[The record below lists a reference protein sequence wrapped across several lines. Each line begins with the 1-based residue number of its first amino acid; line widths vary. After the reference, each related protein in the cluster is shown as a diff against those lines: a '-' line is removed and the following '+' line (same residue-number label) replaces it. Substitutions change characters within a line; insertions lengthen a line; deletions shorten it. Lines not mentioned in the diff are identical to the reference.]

1 MLHNIL
7 YRCFPDLTFATG
19 IDRRHTI
26 VLPSERLVSCYF
38 KTVHLLLIPVNRPSE
53 AYLTILSLVIILV
66 ALSSGKVM
74 ILFVHSPCTYPR
86 YYISGL

>member
-1 MLHNIL
+1 M
-7 YRCFPDLTFATG
+7 CFPDLTFVTG

-26 VLPSERLVSCYF
+26 VLPSERLVCCYF
-38 KTVHLLLIPVNRPSE
+38 KTVHLLLLNRPSE

-74 ILFVHSPCTYPR
+74 FLLV
-86 YYISGL
+86 

>member
-1 MLHNIL
+1 M
-7 YRCFPDLTFATG
+7 CFPDLTFATG

-26 VLPSERLVSCYF
+26 VLPSERLVCCYL

-53 AYLTILSLVIILV
+53 AYLTILSLVIILL

-74 ILFVHSPCTYPR
+74 FLLVYPP
-86 YYISGL
+86 YIP